1 MIVIHYDELENSSRL
16 VESVLPLQVIDVTSS
31 LFIANTEMSI
41 NLRNFSD
48 QIARFATLCDIVLY
62 GPKAETF
69 AEIISCV
76 TTTIGCRGKSA
87 GKRAVIH
94 ANKIEYKTI
103 IIKDDFSVYE
113 NNYPEFVMYDSTGLS
128 KRRLDFWELENMQM
142 RKMSGANEV
151 TKNVWIGNI
160 MFGIGEKFVVLT
172 DICSLPEE
180 KK

>member
-1 MIVIHYDELENSSRL
+1 MSNQQNLFFAVRRKNSSRL

-48 QIARFATLCDIVLY
+48 QIARFATLCDIIVLVRQQQLD
-62 GPKAETF
+62 AVE
-69 AEIISCV
+69 
-76 TTTIGCRGKSA
+76 KS
-87 GKRAVIH
+87 AVIH

-113 NNYPEFVMYDSTGLS
+113 NNYTELVMYDSTGLS
-128 KRRLDFWELENMQM
+128 KRRLDFWELENIQM

-151 TKNVWIGNI
+151 TKN
-160 MFGIGEKFVVLT
+160 
-172 DICSLPEE
+172 SA
-180 KK
+180 